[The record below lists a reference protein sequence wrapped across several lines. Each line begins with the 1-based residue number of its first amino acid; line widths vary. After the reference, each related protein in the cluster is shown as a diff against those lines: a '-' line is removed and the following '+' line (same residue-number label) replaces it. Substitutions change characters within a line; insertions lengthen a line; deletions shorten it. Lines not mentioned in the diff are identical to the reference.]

1 MKQKQ
6 KKREKAELESL
17 LLYHGEEILLSGQMQ
32 REKLFI
38 QHGTVSCFD
47 HSVAVAY
54 TSLRLA
60 VWWRIKV
67 DRRSLV
73 RGALLHDYFL
83 YDWHEAD
90 DSHRLHGFRHAKK
103 ALLNAREDFR
113 LNAKEEDIIVKHM
126 FPLNLSLPRY
136 RESVLVI
143 LADKWCALTEI
154 LAVFSVVHR
163 VKAIKA
169 KLQKAASRILSTA

>member
-1 MKQKQ
+1 MEQYQ
-6 KKREKAELESL
+6 EKIDKNELESL
-17 LLYHGEEILLSGQMQ
+17 LLQHGEEILTSPQMQ
-32 REKLFI
+32 SEKLFM
-38 QHGTVSCFD
+38 QHGAVSCYD

-54 TSLRLA
+54 TSLKLA
-60 VWWRIKV
+60 ASWRIKV

-83 YDWHEAD
+83 YDWHDAD
-90 DSHRLHGFRHAKK
+90 PSHRLHGFRHAKK
-103 ALLNAREDFR
+103 ALQNARVDFA

-143 LADKWCALTEI
+143 LADKWCAVAETLT
-154 LAVFSVVHR
+154 AFSALRPARAGKVE
-163 VKAIKA
+163 
-169 KLQKAASRILSTA
+169 L

>member
-1 MKQKQ
+1 MKQEQ
-6 KKREKAELESL
+6 RKREKTELEAL
-17 LLYHGEEILLSGQMQ
+17 LLRHGEEILSSPQMQ

-54 TSLRLA
+54 TSLQLA
-60 VWWRIKV
+60 ASWRIKV
-67 DRRSLV
+67 DQRSLV

-90 DSHRLHGFRHAKK
+90 PSHRLHGFRHAKK
-103 ALLNAREDFR
+103 ALWNARKDFS

-143 LADKWCALTEI
+143 LADKWCALAEI
-154 LAVFSVVHR
+154 FTVFSPLRPVR
-163 VKAIKA
+163 AGKVK
-169 KLQKAASRILSTA
+169 L

>member
-1 MKQKQ
+1 MKQKH
-6 KKREKAELESL
+6 EKTEPESL
-17 LLYHGEEILLSGQMQ
+17 LLDHGREILASPQMQ
-32 REKLFI
+32 MEKLFM
-38 QHGTVSCFD
+38 QHGTVSCFE

-60 VWWRIKV
+60 ESFRIKV
-67 DRRSLV
+67 DHKSLV

-90 DSHRLHGFRHAKK
+90 KSHRLHGFRHAKK
-103 ALLNAREDFR
+103 ALLNARADFT

-126 FPLNLSLPRY
+126 FPLNPSPPKY

-143 LADKWCALTEI
+143 LADKWCALCETF
-154 LAVFSVVHR
+154 AVFSTVPKVR
-163 VKAIKA
+163 ALKT
-169 KLQKAASRILSTA
+169 KL

>member
-1 MKQKQ
+1 MEQYQ
-6 KKREKAELESL
+6 EKIDKNELESL
-17 LLYHGEEILLSGQMQ
+17 LLQHGEEILTSPQMQ
-32 REKLFI
+32 SEKLFM
-38 QHGTVSCFD
+38 QHGAVSCYD

-54 TSLRLA
+54 TSLKLA
-60 VWWRIKV
+60 ASWRIKV

-83 YDWHEAD
+83 YDWHDAD
-90 DSHRLHGFRHAKK
+90 PSHRLHGFRHAKK
-103 ALLNAREDFR
+103 ALQNARVDFA

-143 LADKWCALTEI
+143 LADKWCAVAETLT
-154 LAVFSVVHR
+154 AFSSLR
-163 VKAIKA
+163 PARAGKVK
-169 KLQKAASRILSTA
+169 L